1 MGQRLRDVQQRVN
14 DGCAPTRRFHPQGR
28 GGSCSGRHLFPLR
41 SALEPCEEPLEFPLP
56 TAFRNRLSKNARHFS
71 RWAER
76 QHLTAYRV
84 YDRDVPDFPYVV
96 ERYGSRVHLVEY
108 PRRAERGSAGE
119 ALREAVFQDV
129 VEVLA
134 IAPEHI
140 FTKTHLPKA
149 WGRAQYPRLATSDEE
164 FIVEEQGLR
173 FYVNLADRLNT
184 GLFLDHRRTRARV
197 REAVRGKRF
206 LNLFAYSGAFTVYA
220 AAGGAKSST
229 SVDLSNTSLAWAA
242 RNLALNSLDSP
253 AHALVRADALQWLA
267 EAASGSE
274 CWDVILL
281 DPPPFSTSKGM
292 RGTFDVQRDQLRI
305 LKDALSILSPSGTLY
320 FSTNYRRFELDPRA
334 GELAVFQE
342 LTPGILP
349 PDVQRKDALRAWQV
363 RHAPSGVRE
372 RDAPAP
378 QTAARRAPP
387 RRRR

>member
-1 MGQRLRDVQQRVN
+1 V
-14 DGCAPTRRFHPQGR
+14 
-28 GGSCSGRHLFPLR
+28 
-41 SALEPCEEPLEFPLP
+41 P
-56 TAFRNRLSKNARHFS
+56 TAFRNRLAKNARHFS

-108 PRRAERGSAGE
+108 PRRSARGERGD

-129 VEVLA
+129 VEVLKV
-134 IAPEHI
+134 APEHV

-149 WGRAQYPRLATSDEE
+149 WGRAQYARLATSGEE
-164 FIVEEQGLR
+164 FVVEEQGLR

-197 REAVRGKRF
+197 RDDVRGKRF

-220 AAGGAKSST
+220 AAGGARSST
-229 SVDLSNTSLAWAA
+229 SVDLSNTSLEWMA
-242 RNLALNSLDSP
+242 RNLALNSLQAP
-253 AHALVRADALQWLA
+253 AHALVRADALHWLA
-267 EAASGSE
+267 EAALGPE
-274 CWDVILL
+274 RWDVIWL

-292 RGTFDVQRDQLRI
+292 RGTFDIQRDHLRI
-305 LKDALSILSPSGTLY
+305 LRDALAVLAPSGKLY
-320 FSTNYRRFELDPRA
+320 FSTNYRHFQLDARAAALGAFE
-334 GELAVFQE
+334 E

-349 PDVQRKDALRAWQV
+349 PDVQRKDVLRAWQV
-363 RHAPSGVRE
+363 HHAPSGVRE
-372 RDAPAP
+372 GDDSPHQAPA
-378 QTAARRAPP
+378 P